1 MARPIM
7 TSRPQLWAPFHF
19 VGQSSFWEMP
29 TWQCSWWGPRANR
42 KTDFTILLY
51 SPTPSFLYLAIL
63 SRIPSICSFMGKKIT
78 EHLLYIAWADFWS
91 YAFKYSQRPQN
102 QIRFLGER
110 NTIMWLF
117 WLLPW
122 FWSFRI
128 FFFQSPFPAI
138 LWAQELLR
146 KVEVG
151 ITWVRSH
158 PGGHKEMYCPS
169 SETRMGAGDIA
180 QSAECLPSLREAQ
193 VPAL

>member
-128 FFFQSPFPAI
+128 FFFSI
-138 LWAQELLR
+138 TISCYSLSTRVTQE
-146 KVEVG
+146 
-151 ITWVRSH
+151 
-158 PGGHKEMYCPS
+158 GGGGYHLSEKPS
-169 SETRMGAGDIA
+169 WGT
-180 QSAECLPSLREAQ
+180 
-193 VPAL
+193 